1 MYTAAFQI
9 NRDICWIESKA
20 VHISVGFNQKVIQEY
35 GVHKIIISM
44 TKL

>member
-9 NRDICWIESKA
+9 NRDICGIESKA
-20 VHISVGFNQKVIQEY
+20 VHISVGLNQKVIQKNC
-35 GVHKIIISM
+35 VLKIIISM